1 MSDLIAQVAV
11 PSEGL
16 EKGLYL
22 PLYLVAA
29 IWVGLFVAGRVL
41 EGREDDRAEPVQD
54 AGFALL
60 LLVAVY
66 VSILAIMAIFSEFDL
81 IADMV
86 QIMAIV
92 IGFFAV
98 LVTVLLGIELLV
110 GLGGRARRRGAAVPP
125 PEDASGR

>member
-1 MSDLIAQVAV
+1 VIDLVAQVSV

-16 EKGLYL
+16 ESALYQ
-22 PLYLVAA
+22 PLYLVL
-29 IWVGLFVAGRVL
+29 ILYVGLFVAGRVL
-41 EGREDDRAEPVQD
+41 EGREDDRAETVQD
-54 AGFALL
+54 AGFILL
-60 LLVAVY
+60 LLAAVY
-66 VSILAIMAIFSEFDL
+66 VLILLIMAVFSEFDL

-110 GLGGRARRRGAAVPP
+110 GLPGRHRKRRHAEPP
-125 PEDASGR
+125 PADGQT